1 MKKMMTGLFLSA
13 ITLGGLTFSQTIVH
27 ADNWKANT
35 PEQIQITK
43 DQKEYTLKNGDTLW
57 AIGQKININVEALA
71 KINHIDLAKGEEK
84 NLPVGRVISFDGN
97 MVTVKDADG
106 SVVDKSEIKKE
117 DKVDP
122 KKPVG
127 EPVSFKKVEDTKEA
141 PALVTPETVTPE
153 AEATNDTATGALE
166 NTETPSDTGSNT
178 TVTSAPQSQPM
189 APATATTPAET
200 PAPKPVEATPAQPVE
215 QQKPTQPLTIE
226 EMRQNVDITKIP
238 AEILLNEETAKMW
251 GVSRNNGW
259 IPTPYPV
266 GSDELMNFLVEQGY
280 SSYDS
285 FGDAFIQPHR

>member
-1 MKKMMTGLFLSA
+1 MKNKIIAGLFVSA
-13 ITLGGLTFSQTIVH
+13 ITLGGLTFSGTNAH
-27 ADNWKANT
+27 AETWKANT
-35 PEQIQITK
+35 PDQIQITK
-43 DQKEYTLKNGDTLW
+43 DQKDYTLKSGDTLW
-57 AIGQKININVEALA
+57 AIGQKININVDALA

-178 TVTSAPQSQPM
+178 NVTADPQSQPM
-189 APATATTPAET
+189 APAATTPVET
-200 PAPKPVEATPAQPVE
+200 PASKPVEATPAQPSE
-215 QQKPTQPLTIE
+215 QPKKDQPKSEIASFEMTIDNSAE
-226 EMRQNVDITKIP
+226 NKVKIFG
-238 AEILLNEETAKMW
+238 ASE
-251 GVSRNNGW
+251 NNGW
-259 IPTPYPV
+259 ITPPYSI
-266 GSDELMNFLVEQGY
+266 GSGELMDWVADQGY
-280 SSYDS
+280 
-285 FGDAFIQPHR
+285 FGYWIDGTLIQPYY